1 MSAQNGHISLAKV
14 LAEKLGAAAGHIPQT
29 ACAEIIDNGI
39 DAYARNITC
48 FINNE
53 TRTLAFYDD
62 GEGITQLE
70 NVLGMGSD
78 LKIKSSDKIG
88 HFMTGLLSA
97 ISCLQPDTV
106 RWLTRQNNSPKD
118 MTMYFGEICTLL
130 AEMTSVGTTNE
141 AVVTHIVKNDDK
153 HVKKFNSDTIEA
165 VMTLLMGEP
174 TTQTQQYPLLQEF
187 LSSSSTQSGTLI
199 VLNFAEHS
207 KEFINNIA
215 TNIRTFMDIWA
226 IKDYNKFIR
235 ENNLFI
241 QLIDLNHGD
250 NYRCDPRGWSVLG
263 RHMFLTNEDLRAY
276 DEEGKEYIS
285 IGYGAVNP
293 KKVLVIKSE
302 ITKDGISSKILNSFT
317 EKCKKGYLIPH
328 QTNIYG
334 DAPNATFNVYVS
346 CISDADAEA
355 QREALHE
362 HSKEDMKYI
371 HVEFNGKVLKVTGFP
386 QYFKGLAGRNLM
398 SVRCIIS
405 TNSSSMYLF
414 GVQSNK
420 NQIDL
425 NSCHPGIQEWLKK
438 IVKSIYDVLHRQSQV
453 KDPRWQISNNNTVN
467 SDALGVNDWSYMMP
481 LIDAKITGNPP
492 PSIVLAPT
500 PTFSPS
506 PSPDRVPVATM
517 IHPSSYGC
525 VHSEEITTAP
535 TPRPTPSLTPTIA
548 PVPTAPIPTASAPP
562 PIVDYHERT
571 TAFTGNETIKHI
583 KTIISRYD
591 DYTIHQYKA
600 IIDVANTIVRNH
612 LTTDGT
618 FMAQLSELIFK
629 SSFVSSIQ
637 SAHSDDEDVG
647 KKLFNAITVFIELDP
662 TAINFKLYLNLI
674 QESIKRTC
682 SLVLNKKLSKT
693 AELDKYIR

>member
-118 MTMYFGEICTLL
+118 MTMYFGEICSLL

-141 AVVTHIVKNDDK
+141 AVITHIVKNDDK

-174 TTQTQQYPLLQEF
+174 TTHTQQYPLLQEF
-187 LSSSSTQSGTLI
+187 LSPSSTQSGTLI

-207 KEFINNIA
+207 KEFVNNIA

-250 NYRCDPRGWSVLG
+250 NYRCDPHGWSVLG
-263 RHMFLTNEDLRAY
+263 RHMFLTNEDVRAY
-276 DEEGKEYIS
+276 EEESKEYIS

-302 ITKDGISSKILNSFT
+302 ITEQGISSKILNSFT
-317 EKCKKGYLIPH
+317 EKCKKGYVIPH
-328 QTNIYG
+328 QTIYG
-334 DAPNATFNVYVS
+334 DAPNATFNVYASCVS
-346 CISDADAEA
+346 EADAEA

-425 NSCHPGIQEWLKK
+425 NTKRWWL
-438 IVKSIYDVLHRQSQV
+438 VDQQLHQKS
-453 KDPRWQISNNNTVN
+453 
-467 SDALGVNDWSYMMP
+467 
-481 LIDAKITGNPP
+481 
-492 PSIVLAPT
+492 
-500 PTFSPS
+500 
-506 PSPDRVPVATM
+506 
-517 IHPSSYGC
+517 
-525 VHSEEITTAP
+525 
-535 TPRPTPSLTPTIA
+535 
-548 PVPTAPIPTASAPP
+548 
-562 PIVDYHERT
+562 
-571 TAFTGNETIKHI
+571 
-583 KTIISRYD
+583 
-591 DYTIHQYKA
+591 
-600 IIDVANTIVRNH
+600 
-612 LTTDGT
+612 
-618 FMAQLSELIFK
+618 
-629 SSFVSSIQ
+629 
-637 SAHSDDEDVG
+637 
-647 KKLFNAITVFIELDP
+647 
-662 TAINFKLYLNLI
+662 
-674 QESIKRTC
+674 
-682 SLVLNKKLSKT
+682 
-693 AELDKYIR
+693 